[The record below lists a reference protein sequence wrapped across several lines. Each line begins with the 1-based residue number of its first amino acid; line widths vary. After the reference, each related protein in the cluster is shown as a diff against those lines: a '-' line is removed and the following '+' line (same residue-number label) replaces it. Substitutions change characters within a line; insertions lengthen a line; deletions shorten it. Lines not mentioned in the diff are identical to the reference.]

1 MRLLRGYRYAKS
13 FKTTKI
19 NQKRMC
25 ITRFQKKGFQKFENL
40 EKTDKSGTMVA
51 VRDILEIVL
60 SNTSATWLET
70 SQFFACILGQNGS
83 GQSFSQCYYNSNAL
97 VSGYALC
104 IVFIVYSF
112 VWSIVGNNCSKV
124 DQIWSI
130 VPVLYCWHF
139 CAHFAGT
146 HSDTHYPLLLL
157 CTLVTL
163 WGSRLTFNFWRK
175 DGYGTFFVHEEDYR
189 WPILRA
195 KMHPIVFLLFNLSFI
210 ATYQNL
216 LLYWIAVPAYELMKW
231 PTSLSLYDVG
241 VGLLFS
247 GLLVI
252 ETLADEQHWVFQSV
266 KHALTAAQRKSHPD
280 PQIRQGFFQSGL
292 FKYSRHPN
300 YFAEQGMWVCVY
312 LFSLSRLWH
321 AASAPR
327 VPVCSSLIHCDY
339 LNWTCLGC
347 IQLILLF
354 QGSMNFGESITLSK
368 YPAYAEY
375 QKTTSQCFPLP
386 RLWDKSV
393 VNASAMAKTKG
404 KTKSKNRVRT
414 QEPSKQD

>member
-1 MRLLRGYRYAKS
+1 MLP
-13 FKTTKI
+13 T
-19 NQKRMC
+19 
-25 ITRFQKKGFQKFENL
+25 
-40 EKTDKSGTMVA
+40 
-51 VRDILEIVL
+51 RDILDMALSSTAETWFEI
-60 SNTSATWLET
+60 SA
-70 SQFFACILGQNGS
+70 FFGCVTGHEGIK
-83 GQSFSQCYYNSNAL
+83 QSISQCYYSSNAL

-104 IVFIVYSF
+104 IVFIIYSF

-139 CAHFAGT
+139 YAHFTGT
-146 HSDTHYPLLLL
+146 HPNSGTHHPLLLL
-157 CTLVTL
+157 CTLVTF
-163 WGSRLTFNFWRK
+163 WGARLTFNFWRK

-195 KMHPIVFLLFNLSFI
+195 KMHPVVFLLFNLSFI

-216 LLYWIAVPAYELMKW
+216 LLYWIAVPAYEVMKG
-231 PTSLSLYDVG
+231 PTSLSVYDVG
-241 VGLLFS
+241 MGLLFS
-247 GLLVI
+247 GLLVM

-266 KHALTAAQRKSHPD
+266 KHALTPAQRKSHPD

-300 YFAEQGMWVCVY
+300 YFAEQSMWVCVY

-321 AASAPR
+321 PSSAHSAT
-327 VPVCSSLIHCDY
+327 PVCPSLSHCDY

-375 QKTTSQCFPLP
+375 QKSTSQCIPLP
-386 RLWDKSV
+386 RLWGQPVHHAGVQAKS
-393 VNASAMAKTKG
+393 KG
-404 KTKSKNRVRT
+404 KTKRRVRT
-414 QEPSKQD
+414 QDPPKQD